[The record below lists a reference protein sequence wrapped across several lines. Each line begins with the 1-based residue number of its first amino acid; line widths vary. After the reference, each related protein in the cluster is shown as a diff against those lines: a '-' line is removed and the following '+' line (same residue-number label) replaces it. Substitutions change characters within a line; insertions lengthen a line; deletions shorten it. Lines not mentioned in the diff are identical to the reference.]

1 MSVQHT
7 NPRPQR
13 YGPTT
18 AELHRRRVAAA
29 TQGRRSLRRIAFRE
43 QEKTRLDGLASRAG
57 EAGIEWVL
65 DGPIGALFRLPGA
78 LAASLFVGV
87 GLGLAFDYSISVA
100 GSPETSFAGF
110 IIKYLFYPITFLLEP
125 VINILGGNPVHA
137 AVIAGALIGVV
148 AAGAVG
154 GAGGGKGIL
163 LPAAAVGGLWGFLLG
178 EIVTNIVQQV
188 TADPIGRRIGVL
200 AAWWLAFLLGELA
213 GAVVVRVYQ
222 SLLPDTGPPRF
233 VRALIAGVIVAA
245 ATVLAW
251 DAGALI
257 ATHPGAIA
265 GGFVKG
271 IRPVGAVVRTL
282 GQAVAV
288 AFSWLMRT
296 DWAIIL
302 LNWLLAL
309 VVSMIAFFARDDPHD
324 GFWDWLKEHPTTYF
338 IFLVSWGSAV
348 WALGGTLFGS
358 PTASAAHYA
367 LVGAEVVAF
376 PVFFLFLLPTLLL
389 LLLQTVMKCLIKL
402 VAWILKMVRDAF
414 LMARRLLMGAGRKC
428 QDHWRQFPGP
438 LRWLKV
444 QAGGWATR
452 SRRRTEWL
460 APSPARGRRLAR
472 RTAEVLA
479 LSIRPLKWIVTAC
492 WVAIVGLSA
501 AAWLLACVAWRL
513 FRGGWRL
520 SGDEFALT
528 VRREFVLRK
537 PRNGQGQYQYGL
549 VLSRLGQY
557 EEALA
562 AFRMAVRL
570 NPDNASRDMLG
581 NTLLSLGRYQ
591 EALDAFQ
598 EAARADPGD
607 VAAHDGCGAIFQ
619 QLGQHERALE
629 EFSQALQVAADDLAG
644 HRGRGVALFRLGR
657 HEQALAGFEKLL
669 RLRPDADIWH
679 AIAQTL
685 LRLNRDEEALYA
697 SREVLALDAGSIPGR
712 LGCTV
717 AQLRLRRT
725 YKTSVIPAD
734 PEEVI
739 EEQIM
744 LAELEETGL
753 FGAGGLAAFFA
764 PPRNTRTGRPGRRR
778 SGRPNEP
785 ICALHPTRRG

>member
-1 MSVQHT
+1 MH
-7 NPRPQR
+7 PRSQGYVR
-13 YGPTT
+13 PTA
-18 AELHRRRVAAA
+18 AELHRGRVAAA
-29 TQGRRSLRRIAFRE
+29 TQGRRNLRRIAFRE

-57 EAGIEWVL
+57 AAGIEWVL

-100 GSPETSFAGF
+100 GSPETSFAGL
-110 IIKYLFYPITFLLEP
+110 IIKYLFYPIVFLLEP
-125 VINILGGNPVHA
+125 VTNVLGGNPVSA
-137 AVIAGALIGVV
+137 AVIAGTLIGVV

-178 EIVTNIVQQV
+178 EIVTNVVQQV

-233 VRALIAGVIVAA
+233 ARALIAGVMVAA

-251 DAGALI
+251 DVGALI

-271 IRPVGAVVRTL
+271 IRPVGAVVRAL

-288 AFSWLMRT
+288 AFRWLIRT
-296 DWAIIL
+296 DWIIIL

-309 VVSMIAFFARDDPHD
+309 VVTMIVCVARAVSDDPRD

-338 IFLVSWGSAV
+338 IFLVSWASAV
-348 WALGGTLFGS
+348 FALGGTLFGN

-376 PVFFLFLLPTLLL
+376 VFFFWLPLALLL

-402 VAWILKMVRDAF
+402 VAWILKMVRDAW
-414 LMARRLLMGAGRKC
+414 LMARRLLMGAARKC

-438 LRWLKV
+438 LRWLKI

-452 SRRRTEWL
+452 RRRRTGWL

-479 LSIRPLKWIVTAC
+479 LSIGPLKWIMTAC

-501 AAWLLACVAWRL
+501 ATWLLACVAWRL

-528 VRREFVLRK
+528 VRHEFVLRK

-557 EEALA
+557 QEALV

-570 NPDNASRDMLG
+570 NPDNATRDMLG

-629 EFSQALQVAADDLAG
+629 EFSQALQAAADDLAG

-657 HEQALAGFEKLL
+657 HEQALAEFEKLL

-725 YKTSVIPAD
+725 DKTSAAPAD
-734 PEEVI
+734 PDEVI
-739 EEQIM
+739 EELISKTIQEQNM

-753 FGAGGLAAFFA
+753 FAADAVRRTPSLSSRPAALASAGIIS
-764 PPRNTRTGRPGRRR
+764 RQRP
-778 SGRPNEP
+778 
-785 ICALHPTRRG
+785 